1 MTDTR
6 YLSGYFLNLLQSIL
20 ENNTVHFLRSRIS
33 GIEQAPAKYRYA
45 ATVCLY
51 LEASN
56 FLILKSV
63 NVQFKEVNY
72 KQKSVMSVQY
82 SNFSCLLVLGV
93 VSMMCVILGVASPV
107 TGPESVQAGDDVAV
121 PAVDKAAVPAVA
133 GAPVVDAGRA
143 ATVAACRRC
152 LASHYSL
159 LCVFSMFVDFLVHNA
174 RLS

>member
-1 MTDTR
+1 M
-6 YLSGYFLNLLQSIL
+6 
-20 ENNTVHFLRSRIS
+20 
-33 GIEQAPAKYRYA
+33 
-45 ATVCLY
+45 
-51 LEASN
+51 
-56 FLILKSV
+56 
-63 NVQFKEVNY
+63 QFKEVNY

-107 TGPESVQAGDDVAV
+107 TGPESVLAGDDAAV
-121 PAVDKAAVPAVA
+121 PAVDMAAVPAVA

-174 RLS
+174 ILCSSEYVEKFSDVVWWQQVYQVFCMYVHCSVQYGL

>member
-1 MTDTR
+1 M
-6 YLSGYFLNLLQSIL
+6 
-20 ENNTVHFLRSRIS
+20 
-33 GIEQAPAKYRYA
+33 
-45 ATVCLY
+45 
-51 LEASN
+51 
-56 FLILKSV
+56 
-63 NVQFKEVNY
+63 QFKEVNY

-143 ATVAACRRC
+143 ATVAACRRF
-152 LASHYSL
+152 LAHHYSL